1 MLRII
6 VILLI
11 GGVIVWMLWRR
22 IQSRRGPGAGDPR
35 ADGSASLPGGM
46 DNASAARDPQ
56 LVAILEEHVR
66 LWRRLPAD
74 LQRRL
79 LPRLEEFLRRI
90 PFEGAHGFVVTPTM
104 RVAVGA
110 QACLVTLGY
119 EDYPFDALHGIT
131 LHPDEFLVEESEE
144 DEETGVVTEGYRA
157 LSGQAH
163 GSDRIVLSWRDVEEA
178 QLRDDGYNVVI
189 HEVTHFLEHSRP
201 GGDPAAHAAL
211 AASHEALCDAV
222 DRGEDTLL
230 DPYGAEDL
238 TEFLAVAAEFFF
250 EQPVDLRD
258 RHPTLYVVLRD
269 SFRLDPA
276 SWDGAA
282 ASGDGS
288 AEGKVSS

>member
-1 MLRII
+1 MLRVI
-6 VILLI
+6 VILAVA
-11 GGVIVWMLWRR
+11 GVVVWMLWRR
-22 IQSRRGPGAGDPR
+22 LGSRRRASAGDLAAGDP
-35 ADGSASLPGGM
+35 AAGDSPSE
-46 DNASAARDPQ
+46 DSAAA
-56 LVAILEEHVR
+56 LLEDHVR
-66 LWRRLPAD
+66 LWRRLPPP
-74 LQRRL
+74 LQQRL
-79 LPRLEEFLRRI
+79 LPRLEEFLQRI

-104 RVAVGA
+104 RTAIAA
-110 QACLVTLGY
+110 QACIVTLGH

-157 LSGQAH
+157 LAGQAH
-163 GSDRIVLSWRDVEEA
+163 GSDRIVLSWRDVEES
-178 QLRDDGYNVVI
+178 QSRDDGYNVVI
-189 HEVTHFLEHSRP
+189 HEVTHFLEHSHP
-201 GGDPAAHAAL
+201 GGDPVAHAAL

-250 EQPVDLRD
+250 ERPIELRD

-276 SWDGAA
+276 SWGVSP
-282 ASGDGS
+282 ASGDGI
-288 AEGKVSS
+288 AAGKVSS